1 MCRGI
6 ILGMVRNL
14 IVIFIFRYCILR
26 CKVMPMKQ
34 KIQAVVEKDW
44 GPPTLKL
51 TIGEFVVNM
60 PTDVASEIATAI
72 FDAIRVSPS
81 VDVDK
86 IATGISSKDRSS
98 IDRVREFIRDHGQDG
113 VTEEEV
119 VKHCE
124 KLGIADVQARRAIK
138 TLDDACEIYKIG
150 NLYKRC

>member
-1 MCRGI
+1 
-6 ILGMVRNL
+6 
-14 IVIFIFRYCILR
+14 
-26 CKVMPMKQ
+26 MPMKQ
-34 KIQAVVEKDW
+34 KIQEVVKKDW

-81 VDVDK
+81 VDVDR
-86 IATGISSKDRSS
+86 IATGISSKDVSS

-119 VKHCE
+119 VDSLP
-124 KLGIADVQARRAIK
+124 KLDFNNEENKA
-138 TLDDACEIYKIG
+138 
-150 NLYKRC
+150 

>member
-1 MCRGI
+1 M
-6 ILGMVRNL
+6 GMVCNL

-34 KIQAVVEKDW
+34 KIQEVVKKDW

-81 VDVDK
+81 VDVDR
-86 IATGISSKDRSS
+86 IATGISSKDVSS

-119 VKHCE
+119 VDSLP
-124 KLGIADVQARRAIK
+124 KLDFNNEENKA
-138 TLDDACEIYKIG
+138 
-150 NLYKRC
+150 

>member
-1 MCRGI
+1 
-6 ILGMVRNL
+6 
-14 IVIFIFRYCILR
+14 
-26 CKVMPMKQ
+26 MPVKQ

-44 GPPTLKL
+44 RPPTLKL

-86 IATGISSKDRSS
+86 IATSISSKDRSS